1 MLKPALQLR
10 LGQQL
15 TMTPQ
20 LQQAI
25 RLLQLPVLEL
35 QAQIREA
42 LETNVMLEAE
52 DEAGSLETGD
62 TALEPQFESPAASGD
77 SRRDPPED
85 TRSRS
90 DPSSEVDLVDDPRL
104 ERLAGHRS
112 VRIALVRRRRSS
124 QEFSDARGETLQEH
138 LTWQLEM
145 SRLERTRHAHRRGDH
160 RCDQRRRLRDRAAGG
175 DRAQSAA
182 GDRCQR
188 RRSRTRPA
196 ARAGDGSGRRRRAF
210 GERMHRAT
218 DATARSGHARTR
230 DRIDDRREYLDQV
243 ADQQYALLRRQ
254 LRVTEEEMEHALVL
268 VRACQPRPGS
278 SVHSVPAE
286 YIVPDVF
293 VRRTERG
300 WAVEINP
307 ASLPRIRVNQSYAGL
322 IGRSGDH
329 AMLRTQLQEARW
341 LIRSLEIRNDTLLK
355 VARCIVQRQ
364 SAFLENGD
372 EYMQPM
378 ILKDV
383 AEAVQMHEST
393 ISRVT
398 TNKYMHTHRGVFE
411 FRYFFSSHV
420 AASDGTEMS
429 STAIRAKIRKLV
441 APEEPDKP
449 LSDSR
454 IAEILSQEGVQ
465 VARRTVAKYREAL
478 GIPPSSERKRVS
490 SEMRPRARHRSS
502 NEGGA
507 HATERHGSPRRCHHF
522 PEGLRREETRP
533 HRPTLRS
540 RHRRSLHPHRREA
553 APQSRSHRAA
563 ERSEGVRRRGRTGH
577 VRRHRRARRQTRPAR
592 EEAQG
597 KARPIITR
605 SRRRSPARPD
615 SHRAAAGQDRRY
627 SSNARGASAGYARRG
642 IRVLPSTRPALCH
655 VGCCGLCRRS
665 HVPSVMRLVIV
676 SGLSGSGKSVAL
688 HMLEDLDYYCVDNIP
703 AGLLPMF
710 ISHTVRSHEP
720 TYGYTAVGVDARN
733 RPAEI
738 ASVPQAGR

>member
-1 MLKPALQLR
+1 MLKPALQLK

-42 LETNVMLEAE
+42 LESNVMLESE
-52 DEAGSLETGD
+52 DETGTLETAEFEAPVFEAPTPSAQPAETPTGNDSERAQSD
-62 TALEPQFESPAASGD
+62 TDQSDSDLDLRDEQDWSDAQVTGPSEAPWSGD
-77 SRRDPPED
+77 D
-85 TRSRS
+85 
-90 DPSSEVDLVDDPRL
+90 V
-104 ERLAGHRS
+104 
-112 VRIALVRRRRSS
+112 S
-124 QEFSDARGETLQEH
+124 QDFSAARGETLQEH

-145 SRLERTRHAHRRGDH
+145 SRLSERDMRIG
-160 RCDQRRRLRDRAAGG
+160 AAIIDAINDDGYVIESL
-175 DRAQSAA
+175 DEI
-182 GDRCQR
+182 
-188 RRSRTRPA
+188 
-196 ARAGDGSGRRRRAF
+196 ARNLQPEIVA
-210 GERMHRAT
+210 
-218 DATARSGHARTR
+218 ATAEVERVLAHVQAMDPAGVGARSVSECIELQLRQLDPQTPGR
-230 DRIDDRREYLDQV
+230 DTALIIAANYLDQV

-300 WAVEINP
+300 WAVDINP

-322 IGRSGDH
+322 IGRSADH

-341 LIRSLEIRNDTLLK
+341 LIRSLEIRNETLLK

-364 SAFLENGD
+364 SAFLEHGD
-372 EYMQPM
+372 ESMQPM

-420 AASDGTEMS
+420 AASDGSEMS

-441 APEEPDKP
+441 SAEEPDKP

-454 IAEILSQEGVQ
+454 IAEILSREGVL

-478 GIPPSSERKRVS
+478 GIPPSSERKKV
-490 SEMRPRARHRSS
+490 P
-502 NEGGA
+502 
-507 HATERHGSPRRCHHF
+507 
-522 PEGLRREETRP
+522 
-533 HRPTLRS
+533 
-540 RHRRSLHPHRREA
+540 
-553 APQSRSHRAA
+553 
-563 ERSEGVRRRGRTGH
+563 VR
-577 VRRHRRARRQTRPAR
+577 
-592 EEAQG
+592 
-597 KARPIITR
+597 
-605 SRRRSPARPD
+605 
-615 SHRAAAGQDRRY
+615 
-627 SSNARGASAGYARRG
+627 
-642 IRVLPSTRPALCH
+642 
-655 VGCCGLCRRS
+655 
-665 HVPSVMRLVIV
+665 
-676 SGLSGSGKSVAL
+676 
-688 HMLEDLDYYCVDNIP
+688 
-703 AGLLPMF
+703 
-710 ISHTVRSHEP
+710 
-720 TYGYTAVGVDARN
+720 
-733 RPAEI
+733 
-738 ASVPQAGR
+738 

>member
-1 MLKPALQLR
+1 MLKPALQLK

-42 LETNVMLEAE
+42 LESNVMLESE
-52 DEAGSLETGD
+52 DESASLET
-62 TALEPQFESPAASGD
+62 AELEAPQFEAPTPSAQPAETPTSSETEPAERDSDLDEQDWSDAQITGPSETPWSGD
-77 SRRDPPED
+77 D
-85 TRSRS
+85 
-90 DPSSEVDLVDDPRL
+90 V
-104 ERLAGHRS
+104 
-112 VRIALVRRRRSS
+112 S
-124 QEFSDARGETLQEH
+124 QDFSAARGETLQEH

-145 SRLERTRHAHRRGDH
+145 SRLSERDMRIG
-160 RCDQRRRLRDRAAGG
+160 AAIIDAINDDGYVIESL
-175 DRAQSAA
+175 DEIARNLQPEIVAA
-182 GDRCQR
+182 AAEVERVLGHVQAMD
-188 RRSRTRPA
+188 PA
-196 ARAGDGSGRRRRAF
+196 GVG
-210 GERMHRAT
+210 
-218 DATARSGHARTR
+218 ARSVSECIELQLRQLDSQTPGR
-230 DRIDDRREYLDQV
+230 DTALIIAANYLDQV

-300 WAVEINP
+300 WAVDINP

-322 IGRSGDH
+322 IGRSADH

-341 LIRSLEIRNDTLLK
+341 LIRSLEIRNETLLK

-364 SAFLENGD
+364 SAFLEHGD
-372 EYMQPM
+372 ESMQPM

-420 AASDGTEMS
+420 AASDGSEMS

-441 APEEPDKP
+441 SAEEPDKP

-454 IAEILSQEGVQ
+454 IAEILSREGVL

-478 GIPPSSERKRVS
+478 GIPPSSERKKV
-490 SEMRPRARHRSS
+490 P
-502 NEGGA
+502 
-507 HATERHGSPRRCHHF
+507 
-522 PEGLRREETRP
+522 
-533 HRPTLRS
+533 
-540 RHRRSLHPHRREA
+540 
-553 APQSRSHRAA
+553 
-563 ERSEGVRRRGRTGH
+563 VR
-577 VRRHRRARRQTRPAR
+577 
-592 EEAQG
+592 
-597 KARPIITR
+597 
-605 SRRRSPARPD
+605 
-615 SHRAAAGQDRRY
+615 
-627 SSNARGASAGYARRG
+627 
-642 IRVLPSTRPALCH
+642 
-655 VGCCGLCRRS
+655 
-665 HVPSVMRLVIV
+665 
-676 SGLSGSGKSVAL
+676 
-688 HMLEDLDYYCVDNIP
+688 
-703 AGLLPMF
+703 
-710 ISHTVRSHEP
+710 
-720 TYGYTAVGVDARN
+720 
-733 RPAEI
+733 
-738 ASVPQAGR
+738 

>member
-1 MLKPALQLR
+1 MLKPALQLK

-42 LETNVMLEAE
+42 LESNVMLEAE
-52 DEAGSLETGD
+52 DESGSLETGD
-62 TALEPQFESPAASGD
+62 TAVEPQFEATSPSPESAETATAAEGERAEREQALDITDDQDWSGD
-77 SRRDPPED
+77 AQI
-85 TRSRS
+85 TG
-90 DPSSEVDLVDDPRL
+90 PSEAPWSGDD
-104 ERLAGHRS
+104 EH
-112 VRIALVRRRRSS
+112 S
-124 QEFSDARGETLQEH
+124 QDFSAARGETLQEH

-145 SRLERTRHAHRRGDH
+145 SRLSERDMRIG
-160 RCDQRRRLRDRAAGG
+160 AAIIDAVNDDGYVIESLDEIARNLQPEIIASTAEVERVLG
-175 DRAQSAA
+175 HVQAMDPA
-182 GDRCQR
+182 GV
-188 RRSRTRPA
+188 
-196 ARAGDGSGRRRRAF
+196 G
-210 GERMHRAT
+210 
-218 DATARSGHARTR
+218 ARSVSECIELQLRQLDPQTPGR
-230 DRIDDRREYLDQV
+230 DTALLIAASFLDQV

-300 WAVEINP
+300 WAVDINP

-322 IGRSGDH
+322 IGRSADH

-341 LIRSLEIRNDTLLK
+341 LIRSLEIRNETLLK

-364 SAFLENGD
+364 SAFLEHGD
-372 EYMQPM
+372 ELMQPM

-441 APEEPDKP
+441 SAEEPDKP

-454 IAEILSQEGVQ
+454 IAEILSREGVL

-478 GIPPSSERKRVS
+478 GIPPSSERKKV
-490 SEMRPRARHRSS
+490 P
-502 NEGGA
+502 
-507 HATERHGSPRRCHHF
+507 
-522 PEGLRREETRP
+522 
-533 HRPTLRS
+533 
-540 RHRRSLHPHRREA
+540 
-553 APQSRSHRAA
+553 
-563 ERSEGVRRRGRTGH
+563 VR
-577 VRRHRRARRQTRPAR
+577 
-592 EEAQG
+592 
-597 KARPIITR
+597 
-605 SRRRSPARPD
+605 
-615 SHRAAAGQDRRY
+615 
-627 SSNARGASAGYARRG
+627 
-642 IRVLPSTRPALCH
+642 
-655 VGCCGLCRRS
+655 
-665 HVPSVMRLVIV
+665 
-676 SGLSGSGKSVAL
+676 
-688 HMLEDLDYYCVDNIP
+688 
-703 AGLLPMF
+703 
-710 ISHTVRSHEP
+710 
-720 TYGYTAVGVDARN
+720 
-733 RPAEI
+733 
-738 ASVPQAGR
+738 

>member
-1 MLKPALQLR
+1 MLKPALQLK

-42 LETNVMLEAE
+42 LESNVMLEAE
-52 DEAGSLETGD
+52 DEAASLETGEVE
-62 TALEPQFESPAASGD
+62 ASPQFEATAPSAETSEPAPTTTERAERESDLDIADEQDWSSDAQVTGPSEAPWSGD
-77 SRRDPPED
+77 DE
-85 TRSRS
+85 
-90 DPSSEVDLVDDPRL
+90 
-104 ERLAGHRS
+104 H
-112 VRIALVRRRRSS
+112 S
-124 QEFSDARGETLQEH
+124 QDFSAARGETLQEH

-145 SRLERTRHAHRRGDH
+145 SRVSERDMRIGAAIIDAINDDGYVIESLEEIARNLQPEIVAATGEVERVLAHVQAMDP
-160 RCDQRRRLRDRAAGG
+160 AGVG
-175 DRAQSAA
+175 
-182 GDRCQR
+182 
-188 RRSRTRPA
+188 
-196 ARAGDGSGRRRRAF
+196 
-210 GERMHRAT
+210 
-218 DATARSGHARTR
+218 ARSVSECIELQLRQLDPQTPGR
-230 DRIDDRREYLDQV
+230 DTALLIAASYLDQV

-300 WAVEINP
+300 WAVDINP

-322 IGRSGDH
+322 IGRSADH

-341 LIRSLEIRNDTLLK
+341 LIRSLEIRNETLLK

-364 SAFLENGD
+364 SAFLEHGD
-372 EYMQPM
+372 EHMQPM

-441 APEEPDKP
+441 SAEEPDKP

-454 IAEILSQEGVQ
+454 IAEILSREGVL

-478 GIPPSSERKRVS
+478 GIPPSSERKKV
-490 SEMRPRARHRSS
+490 P
-502 NEGGA
+502 
-507 HATERHGSPRRCHHF
+507 
-522 PEGLRREETRP
+522 
-533 HRPTLRS
+533 
-540 RHRRSLHPHRREA
+540 
-553 APQSRSHRAA
+553 
-563 ERSEGVRRRGRTGH
+563 VR
-577 VRRHRRARRQTRPAR
+577 
-592 EEAQG
+592 
-597 KARPIITR
+597 
-605 SRRRSPARPD
+605 
-615 SHRAAAGQDRRY
+615 
-627 SSNARGASAGYARRG
+627 
-642 IRVLPSTRPALCH
+642 
-655 VGCCGLCRRS
+655 
-665 HVPSVMRLVIV
+665 
-676 SGLSGSGKSVAL
+676 
-688 HMLEDLDYYCVDNIP
+688 
-703 AGLLPMF
+703 
-710 ISHTVRSHEP
+710 
-720 TYGYTAVGVDARN
+720 
-733 RPAEI
+733 
-738 ASVPQAGR
+738 

>member
-35 QAQIREA
+35 QQQIREA
-42 LETNVMLEAE
+42 LETNVMLESE

-62 TALEPQFESPAASGD
+62 TALEPQFEAANTASETAPVEAPD
-77 SRRDPPED
+77 REQ
-85 TRSRS
+85 
-90 DPSSEVDLVDDPRL
+90 EVDLVDDPDWGDQVTGPSEAPWSGGDESRD
-104 ERLAGHRS
+104 
-112 VRIALVRRRRSS
+112 
-124 QEFSDARGETLQEH
+124 FSDSKGETLQAH

-145 SRLERTRHAHRRGDH
+145 SRLDERGMRIGASIIDAINDDGYLIEPLEEIARNLQPEIVASVEEVERVLRHVQAMDP
-160 RCDQRRRLRDRAAGG
+160 AGVG
-175 DRAQSAA
+175 
-182 GDRCQR
+182 
-188 RRSRTRPA
+188 
-196 ARAGDGSGRRRRAF
+196 
-210 GERMHRAT
+210 
-218 DATARSGHARTR
+218 ARSVGECIQLQLRQLDASTPG
-230 DRIDDRREYLDQV
+230 RETALNIAANYLDQV

-254 LRVTEEEMEHALVL
+254 LRVSDEEMDHALAL

-307 ASLPRIRVNQSYAGL
+307 ASLPRIRVNQGYASL
-322 IGRSGDH
+322 IGRSSDH

-441 APEEPDKP
+441 AAEDADKP

-478 GIPPSSERKRVS
+478 GIPPSSERKRV
-490 SEMRPRARHRSS
+490 P
-502 NEGGA
+502 
-507 HATERHGSPRRCHHF
+507 
-522 PEGLRREETRP
+522 
-533 HRPTLRS
+533 
-540 RHRRSLHPHRREA
+540 
-553 APQSRSHRAA
+553 
-563 ERSEGVRRRGRTGH
+563 VR
-577 VRRHRRARRQTRPAR
+577 
-592 EEAQG
+592 
-597 KARPIITR
+597 
-605 SRRRSPARPD
+605 
-615 SHRAAAGQDRRY
+615 
-627 SSNARGASAGYARRG
+627 
-642 IRVLPSTRPALCH
+642 
-655 VGCCGLCRRS
+655 
-665 HVPSVMRLVIV
+665 
-676 SGLSGSGKSVAL
+676 
-688 HMLEDLDYYCVDNIP
+688 
-703 AGLLPMF
+703 
-710 ISHTVRSHEP
+710 
-720 TYGYTAVGVDARN
+720 
-733 RPAEI
+733 
-738 ASVPQAGR
+738 

>member
-1 MLKPALQLR
+1 MLKPALQLK

-42 LETNVMLEAE
+42 LESNVMLEAE
-52 DEAGSLETGD
+52 DEAGSLETAEPETG
-62 TALEPQFESPAASGD
+62 PQFESSAPSTETTQTAASTDTERTESGADLDLPEEQDWSDAQTTGPSEAPWSGD
-77 SRRDPPED
+77 SEHSED
-85 TRSRS
+85 
-90 DPSSEVDLVDDPRL
+90 
-104 ERLAGHRS
+104 
-112 VRIALVRRRRSS
+112 
-124 QEFSDARGETLQEH
+124 FSAARGETLQEH

-145 SRLERTRHAHRRGDH
+145 SRLSERDMRIG
-160 RCDQRRRLRDRAAGG
+160 AAIIDAINDDGYVIEAL
-175 DRAQSAA
+175 DEIARNLQPEIVVAA
-182 GDRCQR
+182 NEVERVLSHVQAMD
-188 RRSRTRPA
+188 PA
-196 ARAGDGSGRRRRAF
+196 GVG
-210 GERMHRAT
+210 
-218 DATARSGHARTR
+218 ARSVSECIELQLRQLDAQTPGR
-230 DRIDDRREYLDQV
+230 DTALLIAANYLDQV

-300 WAVEINP
+300 WAVDINP

-322 IGRSGDH
+322 IGRSADH

-341 LIRSLEIRNDTLLK
+341 LIRSLEIRNETLLK

-364 SAFLENGD
+364 SAFLEHGD

-441 APEEPDKP
+441 SAEEPDKP

-454 IAEILSQEGVQ
+454 IAEILSREGVL

-478 GIPPSSERKRVS
+478 GIPPSSERKKV
-490 SEMRPRARHRSS
+490 P
-502 NEGGA
+502 
-507 HATERHGSPRRCHHF
+507 
-522 PEGLRREETRP
+522 
-533 HRPTLRS
+533 
-540 RHRRSLHPHRREA
+540 
-553 APQSRSHRAA
+553 
-563 ERSEGVRRRGRTGH
+563 VR
-577 VRRHRRARRQTRPAR
+577 
-592 EEAQG
+592 
-597 KARPIITR
+597 
-605 SRRRSPARPD
+605 
-615 SHRAAAGQDRRY
+615 
-627 SSNARGASAGYARRG
+627 
-642 IRVLPSTRPALCH
+642 
-655 VGCCGLCRRS
+655 
-665 HVPSVMRLVIV
+665 
-676 SGLSGSGKSVAL
+676 
-688 HMLEDLDYYCVDNIP
+688 
-703 AGLLPMF
+703 
-710 ISHTVRSHEP
+710 
-720 TYGYTAVGVDARN
+720 
-733 RPAEI
+733 
-738 ASVPQAGR
+738 

>member
-1 MLKPALQLR
+1 MLKPALQLK

-42 LETNVMLEAE
+42 LETNVMLESE

-62 TALEPQFESPAASGD
+62 TAIEPQQFESAQQAETTTTESADREQEPDLIDDPDWSDNHVAGPSEAPWSGD
-77 SRRDPPED
+77 DDFRD
-85 TRSRS
+85 
-90 DPSSEVDLVDDPRL
+90 
-104 ERLAGHRS
+104 
-112 VRIALVRRRRSS
+112 
-124 QEFSDARGETLQEH
+124 FSDSKGETLQEH

-145 SRLERTRHAHRRGDH
+145 SRLDERGMRIGAAIIDAINDDGYVIEPLEEIARNLQPEIVAPVEEVERVLRHVQAMDP
-160 RCDQRRRLRDRAAGG
+160 AGVG
-175 DRAQSAA
+175 
-182 GDRCQR
+182 
-188 RRSRTRPA
+188 
-196 ARAGDGSGRRRRAF
+196 
-210 GERMHRAT
+210 
-218 DATARSGHARTR
+218 ARSVSECIELQLRQLDADTPG
-230 DRIDDRREYLDQV
+230 RETALTIAAQYLDQV
-243 ADQQYALLRRQ
+243 ADQQYGLLRRQ
-254 LRVTEEEMEHALVL
+254 LRVSDEEMDHALVL

-300 WAVEINP
+300 WAVDINP
-307 ASLPRIRVNQSYAGL
+307 ASLPRIRVNQSYASL
-322 IGRSGDH
+322 IGRSSDH

-441 APEEPDKP
+441 AAEDADKP

-478 GIPPSSERKRVS
+478 GIPPSSERKRV
-490 SEMRPRARHRSS
+490 P
-502 NEGGA
+502 
-507 HATERHGSPRRCHHF
+507 
-522 PEGLRREETRP
+522 
-533 HRPTLRS
+533 
-540 RHRRSLHPHRREA
+540 
-553 APQSRSHRAA
+553 
-563 ERSEGVRRRGRTGH
+563 VR
-577 VRRHRRARRQTRPAR
+577 
-592 EEAQG
+592 
-597 KARPIITR
+597 
-605 SRRRSPARPD
+605 
-615 SHRAAAGQDRRY
+615 
-627 SSNARGASAGYARRG
+627 
-642 IRVLPSTRPALCH
+642 
-655 VGCCGLCRRS
+655 
-665 HVPSVMRLVIV
+665 
-676 SGLSGSGKSVAL
+676 
-688 HMLEDLDYYCVDNIP
+688 
-703 AGLLPMF
+703 
-710 ISHTVRSHEP
+710 
-720 TYGYTAVGVDARN
+720 
-733 RPAEI
+733 
-738 ASVPQAGR
+738 

>member
-42 LETNVMLEAE
+42 LESNVMLESE
-52 DEAGSLETGD
+52 DETGTLETAEFEAPVFEAPTPSAQPAETPTSNDAERAQGD
-62 TALEPQFESPAASGD
+62 SDQSDSDLDIRDEQDWSDAQVTGPSETPWSGD
-77 SRRDPPED
+77 D
-85 TRSRS
+85 
-90 DPSSEVDLVDDPRL
+90 V
-104 ERLAGHRS
+104 
-112 VRIALVRRRRSS
+112 S
-124 QEFSDARGETLQEH
+124 QDFSAARGETLQEH

-145 SRLERTRHAHRRGDH
+145 SRLSERDMRIG
-160 RCDQRRRLRDRAAGG
+160 AAIIDAINDDGYVIESL
-175 DRAQSAA
+175 DEIARNLQPEIVAA
-182 GDRCQR
+182 AAEVERVLGHVQAMD
-188 RRSRTRPA
+188 PA
-196 ARAGDGSGRRRRAF
+196 GVG
-210 GERMHRAT
+210 
-218 DATARSGHARTR
+218 ARSVSECIELQLRQLDPQTPGR
-230 DRIDDRREYLDQV
+230 DTALIIAANYLDQV

-300 WAVEINP
+300 WAVDINP

-322 IGRSGDH
+322 IGRSADH

-341 LIRSLEIRNDTLLK
+341 LIRSLEIRNETLLK

-364 SAFLENGD
+364 SAFLEHGD
-372 EYMQPM
+372 ESMQPM

-441 APEEPDKP
+441 SAEEPDKP

-454 IAEILSQEGVQ
+454 IAEILSREGVL

-478 GIPPSSERKRVS
+478 GIPPSSERKKV
-490 SEMRPRARHRSS
+490 P
-502 NEGGA
+502 
-507 HATERHGSPRRCHHF
+507 
-522 PEGLRREETRP
+522 
-533 HRPTLRS
+533 
-540 RHRRSLHPHRREA
+540 
-553 APQSRSHRAA
+553 
-563 ERSEGVRRRGRTGH
+563 VR
-577 VRRHRRARRQTRPAR
+577 
-592 EEAQG
+592 
-597 KARPIITR
+597 
-605 SRRRSPARPD
+605 
-615 SHRAAAGQDRRY
+615 
-627 SSNARGASAGYARRG
+627 
-642 IRVLPSTRPALCH
+642 
-655 VGCCGLCRRS
+655 
-665 HVPSVMRLVIV
+665 
-676 SGLSGSGKSVAL
+676 
-688 HMLEDLDYYCVDNIP
+688 
-703 AGLLPMF
+703 
-710 ISHTVRSHEP
+710 
-720 TYGYTAVGVDARN
+720 
-733 RPAEI
+733 
-738 ASVPQAGR
+738 

>member
-42 LETNVMLEAE
+42 LESNVMLESE
-52 DEAGSLETGD
+52 EESGSLETGD
-62 TALEPQFESPAASGD
+62 ALEPQFDSVAPASPTASEGDRDEPQNDVDLIDDSEWSDSQAAGPSESPWSG
-77 SRRDPPED
+77 ED
-85 TRSRS
+85 Q
-90 DPSSEVDLVDDPRL
+90 
-104 ERLAGHRS
+104 
-112 VRIALVRRRRSS
+112 S
-124 QEFSDARGETLQEH
+124 QDFPAARGETLQEH
-138 LTWQLEM
+138 LTWQLEL
-145 SRLERTRHAHRRGDH
+145 SRLSEREMRIGAAIIDAVNDDGYVIEPLEEIARNLQPELIVAPAEVERVLRHVQAMDP
-160 RCDQRRRLRDRAAGG
+160 AGVG
-175 DRAQSAA
+175 
-182 GDRCQR
+182 
-188 RRSRTRPA
+188 
-196 ARAGDGSGRRRRAF
+196 
-210 GERMHRAT
+210 
-218 DATARSGHARTR
+218 ARSVAECIELQLRQLDEDTPG
-230 DRIDDRREYLDQV
+230 RETALLIAASYLDHV

-254 LRVTEEEMEHALVL
+254 LRVTEEELEHALVL

-322 IGRSGDH
+322 IGRSADH

-341 LIRSLEIRNDTLLK
+341 LIRSLEIRNETLLK

-364 SAFLENGD
+364 SAFLEHGD

-398 TNKYMHTHRGVFE
+398 TNKYMHTPRGVFE

-441 APEEPDKP
+441 AAEDADKP

-454 IAEILSQEGVQ
+454 IAEILSQEGVL

-490 SEMRPRARHRSS
+490 MR
-502 NEGGA
+502 
-507 HATERHGSPRRCHHF
+507 
-522 PEGLRREETRP
+522 
-533 HRPTLRS
+533 
-540 RHRRSLHPHRREA
+540 
-553 APQSRSHRAA
+553 
-563 ERSEGVRRRGRTGH
+563 
-577 VRRHRRARRQTRPAR
+577 
-592 EEAQG
+592 
-597 KARPIITR
+597 
-605 SRRRSPARPD
+605 
-615 SHRAAAGQDRRY
+615 
-627 SSNARGASAGYARRG
+627 
-642 IRVLPSTRPALCH
+642 
-655 VGCCGLCRRS
+655 
-665 HVPSVMRLVIV
+665 
-676 SGLSGSGKSVAL
+676 
-688 HMLEDLDYYCVDNIP
+688 
-703 AGLLPMF
+703 
-710 ISHTVRSHEP
+710 
-720 TYGYTAVGVDARN
+720 
-733 RPAEI
+733 
-738 ASVPQAGR
+738 

>member
-42 LETNVMLEAE
+42 LETNVMLESE
-52 DEAGSLETGD
+52 DEAGTLEPGD
-62 TALEPQFESPAASGD
+62 TVVEPQFEATAPAEAAEPAQREQEVDTIDDPAGDDTDWGDSPITGQSESPWSGD
-77 SRRDPPED
+77 D
-85 TRSRS
+85 
-90 DPSSEVDLVDDPRL
+90 
-104 ERLAGHRS
+104 H
-112 VRIALVRRRRSS
+112 S
-124 QEFSDARGETLQEH
+124 QDFSDADGETLQEH
-138 LTWQLEM
+138 LSWQLEM
-145 SRLERTRHAHRRGDH
+145 SRLSERDMRIGAAIIDAINDDGYVIEPLDEIARNLQPEIVAAVTEVERVLRHVQAMDP
-160 RCDQRRRLRDRAAGG
+160 AGVG
-175 DRAQSAA
+175 
-182 GDRCQR
+182 
-188 RRSRTRPA
+188 
-196 ARAGDGSGRRRRAF
+196 
-210 GERMHRAT
+210 
-218 DATARSGHARTR
+218 ARSVSECIELQLRQLDPATPGR
-230 DRIDDRREYLDQV
+230 DTALLIAASYLDQV
-243 ADQQYALLRRQ
+243 ADQQYSLLRRQ
-254 LRVTEEEMEHALVL
+254 LRVSEDEMENALIL

-300 WAVEINP
+300 WVVEINP

-322 IGRSGDH
+322 IGRTADH

-341 LIRSLEIRNDTLLK
+341 LIRSLEIRNETLLK

-383 AEAVQMHEST
+383 AEAVEMHEST

-441 APEEPDKP
+441 AQEEADKP

-454 IAEILSQEGVQ
+454 IADILSQEGVQ

-478 GIPPSSERKRVS
+478 GIPPSSERKRV
-490 SEMRPRARHRSS
+490 P
-502 NEGGA
+502 
-507 HATERHGSPRRCHHF
+507 
-522 PEGLRREETRP
+522 
-533 HRPTLRS
+533 
-540 RHRRSLHPHRREA
+540 
-553 APQSRSHRAA
+553 
-563 ERSEGVRRRGRTGH
+563 VR
-577 VRRHRRARRQTRPAR
+577 
-592 EEAQG
+592 
-597 KARPIITR
+597 
-605 SRRRSPARPD
+605 
-615 SHRAAAGQDRRY
+615 
-627 SSNARGASAGYARRG
+627 
-642 IRVLPSTRPALCH
+642 
-655 VGCCGLCRRS
+655 
-665 HVPSVMRLVIV
+665 
-676 SGLSGSGKSVAL
+676 
-688 HMLEDLDYYCVDNIP
+688 
-703 AGLLPMF
+703 
-710 ISHTVRSHEP
+710 
-720 TYGYTAVGVDARN
+720 
-733 RPAEI
+733 
-738 ASVPQAGR
+738 